1 MLNEMHQQPVASL
14 YLDTR
19 ISIDPHVFVQRG
31 GCQSIADADEAPVH
45 RCLSF
50 REPCKS
56 WKWDRILPG
65 LRPKPSVL
73 ECIDVKEVDDVNVV
87 QTSAVGSGRSPSAR
101 PQIRLG
107 SARRTRGA
115 TGGSPRHYCRR
126 RRDSFERSTLQTPYT
141 DLLGAAFLYR
151 SETIA
156 NDLKIVT
163 KRLGCFRVG
172 LPEGPSDDRAPVAR
186 AGIPDRALQ
195 ASGARSHRSAC
206 RVPASQH
213 HRGSGS
219 RVAKG
224 QTGFARAAR
233 LTVS

>member
-1 MLNEMHQQPVASL
+1 MLELPRALQELEMGS
-14 YLDTR
+14 
-19 ISIDPHVFVQRG
+19 DPPRPSAQAIR
-31 GCQSIADADEAPVH
+31 PRVH
-45 RCLSF
+45 RRKRGRRRKYGS
-50 REPCKS
+50 
-56 WKWDRILPG
+56 
-65 LRPKPSVL
+65 
-73 ECIDVKEVDDVNVV
+73 
-87 QTSAVGSGRSPSAR
+87 TSAVGSGRSPSAR

-172 LPEGPSDDRAPVAR
+172 LPE
-186 AGIPDRALQ
+186 
-195 ASGARSHRSAC
+195 
-206 RVPASQH
+206 
-213 HRGSGS
+213 
-219 RVAKG
+219 
-224 QTGFARAAR
+224 
-233 LTVS
+233 